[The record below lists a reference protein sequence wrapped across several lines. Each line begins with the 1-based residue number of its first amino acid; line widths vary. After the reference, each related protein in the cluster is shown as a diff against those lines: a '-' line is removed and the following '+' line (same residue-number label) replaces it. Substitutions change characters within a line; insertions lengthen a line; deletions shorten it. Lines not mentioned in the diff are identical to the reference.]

1 MCSVCGGT
9 AEPLALLDGR
19 GELPQF
25 ATEGGKPEL
34 EWALEAWSRGEH
46 ARVVSHCLS
55 AEGAQGVKNRTLPEG
70 PAYVALLSGIS
81 VTIRVDSGAGTMTI
95 ETPVARLPQTQYVG
109 AMRLALELSAG
120 TRSAAR
126 YAARAETLYLR
137 MVGRLEAMSPA
148 ILQSALRS
156 IVSQAI
162 DDAKVLSTSVR
173 ARVVSPREHIDF
185 ELDTAS
191 DGHQLDLGSVR
202 PPSLERPTVPA
213 EADMSMPNLPPL
225 SSARVP
231 SLRAPT
237 GTSGAGMGAGPRADT
252 VKVEAQG
259 RVSTSRSAHEKPT
272 PYKPIAAVSRQPA
285 GTPVARIA
293 TGPGQ
298 QRVPTGQ
305 QRVPTGQQRV
315 PTGQERI
322 PTAQR
327 NPMDTP
333 ATNLASGLD
342 APSTPEDALCE
353 LLHKA
358 QTLGALLSFAD
369 QPATTALLIRATVF
383 RVVLG
388 FDQALPSATSRLYA
402 DAAALTK
409 EIYITAPGIRR
420 GAMAIPS
427 ATEAFDSMRKIVDS
441 RCAVENGPAVQVTP
455 ITSSQDAKQHL
466 ARYVSEID
474 QAPKDLEV
482 RHFLALG
489 ALSELLVRAKLPA
502 QTLERL
508 RGIIAHAEKDGAKQ
522 AVVDLMM
529 TALNRMM
536 A

>member
-1 MCSVCGGT
+1 
-9 AEPLALLDGR
+9 
-19 GELPQF
+19 
-25 ATEGGKPEL
+25 
-34 EWALEAWSRGEH
+34 
-46 ARVVSHCLS
+46 
-55 AEGAQGVKNRTLPEG
+55 
-70 PAYVALLSGIS
+70 
-81 VTIRVDSGAGTMTI
+81 
-95 ETPVARLPQTQYVG
+95 
-109 AMRLALELSAG
+109 
-120 TRSAAR
+120 
-126 YAARAETLYLR
+126 
-137 MVGRLEAMSPA
+137 
-148 ILQSALRS
+148 
-156 IVSQAI
+156 
-162 DDAKVLSTSVR
+162 
-173 ARVVSPREHIDF
+173 
-185 ELDTAS
+185 
-191 DGHQLDLGSVR
+191 
-202 PPSLERPTVPA
+202 
-213 EADMSMPNLPPL
+213 MPNLPPL
-225 SSARVP
+225 SAAKVP

-237 GTSGAGMGAGPRADT
+237 GGSAPGIGAGPRADT

-272 PYKPIAAVSRQPA
+272 PFKPIAAVSRQTT
-285 GTPVARIA
+285 GTPVARIG

-298 QRVPTGQ
+298 QRI
-305 QRVPTGQQRV
+305 

-327 NPMDTP
+327 NPLDMP
-333 ATNLASGLD
+333 AASLAAGLD

-427 ATEAFDSMRKIVDS
+427 ATEAFDSMRKIVDC
-441 RCAVENGPAVQVTP
+441 RCAVEDGPAVQVTP